1 MLKKIIAGVTLGA
14 TLIPAAY
21 AETVYLRA
29 AHMVDVVSGRTV
41 DQPALLIEDERIV
54 TVGQWPALTAPA
66 GATTIDLGDSTILP
80 GLIDMHTHLTGNA
93 TEHGYTALGIS
104 TAREAITGV
113 KNARITLL
121 AGVTTVRN
129 VGASGF
135 TDVALR
141 DAIAAG
147 DVVGPRMF
155 ASGPALG
162 ITGGHCDSNL
172 LPPKY
177 AAVADGV
184 ADGPWGV
191 RQKVRENIKYGA
203 DTIKFCATGGVLSKG
218 TKVGVQQYTEEEMAA
233 IVDEAHR
240 RGLIVA
246 AHAHGTEG
254 IKSAIRAGVD
264 SIEHASFM
272 DDEAI
277 KLAKKHGTYLSMDI
291 YDTEYILSEG
301 IKSGMLPESIE
312 KEKLT
317 GKRQRDSFTRS
328 WEAGVK
334 MVLGTDAAVYPHG
347 DNAKQLS
354 RMVTFGMTP
363 MEALQAATIE
373 GATLLKQTE
382 QLGSLREGRYADI
395 VAVSGDPIT
404 DISLLEQPVFVM
416 KAGVVYLDRNKPA
429 PE

>member
-1 MLKKIIAGVTLGA
+1 MLKQFLSGLALSA

-21 AETVYLRA
+21 AETLYIRA
-29 AHMVDVVSGRTV
+29 AQMVDVVSGRTV
-41 DQPALLIEDERIV
+41 EQPALIIEDERIIE
-54 TVGQWPALTAPA
+54 VGQWPALGVPA
-66 GATTIDLGDSTILP
+66 GASTIDLGNSTLLP
-80 GLIDMHTHLTGNA
+80 GLIDMHTHLTSKA
-93 TEHGYTALGIS
+93 TEHGYQALGVS
-104 TAREAITGV
+104 TARQAITGV
-113 KNARITLL
+113 KNARTTLL

-129 VGASGF
+129 LGAAGF
-135 TDVALR
+135 SDVALR

-147 DVVGPRMF
+147 DVIGPRMIV
-155 ASGPALG
+155 SGPSLG

-172 LPPKY
+172 LPPRY
-177 AAVADGV
+177 RAVAEGV
-184 ADGPWGV
+184 ADGPWAV

-203 DTIKFCATGGVLSKG
+203 DTIKLCATGGVLSKG

-277 KLAKKHGTYLSMDI
+277 NLAKKHGTYLSMDI

-312 KEKLT
+312 KEKIT
-317 GKRQRDSFTRS
+317 GQRQRDSFSRS
-328 WEAGVK
+328 WQAGIK
-334 MVLGTDAAVYPHG
+334 MVMGTDAAVYPHG

-354 RMVTFGMTP
+354 RMVTFGMSP

-373 GATLLKQTE
+373 GAKLLKMSE
-382 QLGSLREGRYADI
+382 QIGSLRAGRYADLI
-395 VAVSGDPIT
+395 AVAGDPIA
-404 DISLLEQPVFVM
+404 DISLLEQPQFVM
-416 KAGVVYLDRNKPA
+416 KGGVVYLNQLQD
-429 PE
+429 